1 MKTHRRNT
9 QPTPETPVLSKEV
22 KDKLLYLE
30 WLYVHKAWQHTS
42 CWWENWGKPPTS
54 TFYSHM
60 GQEHCVCLPTWRGE
74 TDVSSV
80 QYGDDTHSYTL
91 FCVEMRATCIL
102 LPTWRWETHVHSIQY
117 GDDTLMHVYF
127 SVWRWETHVS
137 TSSTWAK
144 MLCVYFFS
152 WGWKQCMFPISHGY
166 DSDIHPPFHTTRCAE
181 LSCDSIVNFQ
191 LGWQPELLG
200 EFQLFLSKSKTKK
213 HS

>member
-1 MKTHRRNT
+1 MKTHRRST
-9 QPTPETPVLSKEV
+9 QPTLETPVLSKEV

-42 CWWENWGKPPTS
+42 CWWENWGKPHTS

-80 QYGDDTHSYTL
+80 QYGDDTHSCTL
-91 FCVEMRATCIL
+91 FCVEMKATCIH
-102 LPTWRWETHVHSIQY
+102 LPTWRWETDVSSVQY
-117 GDDTLMHVYF
+117 GDGTLMHVYF
-127 SVWRWETHVS
+127 SVWRWKPHGLFTPLPHGLRCCVS
-137 TSSTWAK
+137 T
-144 MLCVYFFS
+144 F
-152 WGWKQCMFPISHGY
+152 SHGAE
-166 DSDIHPPFHTTRCAE
+166 SNIHPPFHTTRCAE

-191 LGWQPELLG
+191 LGWQPEMLG

-213 HS
+213 HF